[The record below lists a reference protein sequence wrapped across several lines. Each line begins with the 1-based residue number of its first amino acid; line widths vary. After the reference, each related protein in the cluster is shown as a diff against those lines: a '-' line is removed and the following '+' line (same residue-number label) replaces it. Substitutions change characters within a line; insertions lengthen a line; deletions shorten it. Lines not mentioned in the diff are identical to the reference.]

1 MTTARTLASAFAAL
15 AILAA
20 ASLPASAVTL
30 HRNADFAVAETVA
43 LKAGDS
49 VAVTAK
55 TANLRSGP
63 SSKSKKIAAMSKG
76 TKLQVTEVTKDGW
89 VKVKGP
95 AGDGYVSAKL
105 VK

>member
-1 MTTARTLASAFAAL
+1 MTTARTFTSALAAL

-20 ASLPASAVTL
+20 AAMPASAVTL
-30 HRNADFAVAETVA
+30 HRNADFAAATSIA

-49 VAVTAK
+49 VAVSAK
-55 TANLRSGP
+55 TANLRAGP
-63 SSKSKKIAAMSKG
+63 SAKSKKIAALSKG
-76 TKLQVTEVTKDGW
+76 TKLQVTEVAKAGW